1 MKLLSSIAI
10 VLASFLLF
18 SSANASENTELA
30 ERKQEFTE
38 AAFKQAQANN
48 QAILIDVWAEWCPT
62 CRRQQDRLNDYFVEN
77 PDSEIVVFVV
87 NYDTQK
93 EWVSHFRAPRQS
105 TLVLFHGEEQI
116 WFSVAQ
122 TNKTPIFEALALG
135 DRKVRGE

>member
-10 VLASFLLF
+10 VLASFLIL
-18 SSANASENTELA
+18 SSGNASENAELA

-87 NYDTQK
+87 DYDTQK

>member
-10 VLASFLLF
+10 VLASFLLL
-18 SSANASENTELA
+18 ATGNASENTELA

-38 AAFKQAQANN
+38 AAFKQAQAENK
-48 QAILIDVWAEWCPT
+48 AILIDVWAEWCPT

-87 NYDTQK
+87 DYDSQK
-93 EWVSHFRAPRQS
+93 EWVSYFKAPRQS
-105 TLVLFHGEEQI
+105 TLILYHGEEQI

-122 TNKTPIFEALALG
+122 TNKTPIFAALELG
-135 DRKVRGE
+135 DSKVSGE

>member
-10 VLASFLLF
+10 VLASFLILA
-18 SSANASENTELA
+18 SGNASENSELA

-38 AAFKQAQANN
+38 AGFKQAQANN

-87 NYDTQK
+87 DYDTQK